1 MNLAANPSQSLR
13 KAALA
18 VHALAAPDRAWVLH
32 ALPRDHR
39 EELEPLLAELKA
51 LGIPAD
57 PSVYRET
64 DAAPREP
71 ELAWP
76 DTLDAA
82 TLAAL
87 SHTLAGEPEQ
97 LTHALLAVQSW
108 SWGPRLLAG
117 LTVERRAALAEAP
130 ARGPVTPRLA
140 SVLLQVLHE
149 TVTAAQDERH
159 EPVAAAPRAWQR
171 LRAVLAPLRRRA

>member
-1 MNLAANPSQSLR
+1 MNLAAHPSQSLR

-18 VHALAAPDRAWVLH
+18 VHALAAPDRAWVLQ
-32 ALPRDHR
+32 ALPRNHR

-57 PSVYRET
+57 RSLYLAT
-64 DAAPREP
+64 DAALREP

-76 DTLDAA
+76 ETLDAA
-82 TLAAL
+82 TLTAL
-87 SHTLAGEPEQ
+87 SNTLAKEPEQ
-97 LTHALLAVQSW
+97 VTQALLAIRPW

-117 LTVERRAALAEAP
+117 WTGERRAALAEAP
-130 ARGPVTPRLA
+130 SRAPVTPRLA
-140 SVLLQVLHE
+140 STLLQVLHGR
-149 TVTAAQDERH
+149 VRAAQDECH
-159 EPVAAAPRAWQR
+159 APVSAAPRAWQR